1 MKIKLLLVEDHH
13 IVRRGLVFFLKTREE
28 FEIVGEAENGE
39 EALTFIQTERPDVVL
54 MDLSMPKMDGIEA
67 TKRIKQYDETI
78 KILILSSFSEQDY
91 VLPALEAG
99 ADGYQLKEV
108 QPEQLVASI
117 IAVHEGNANFHPKV
131 TPALFGRSAVKKEKE
146 KENPF
151 SMLTKRE
158 QEVLREIA
166 KGRSNKEIAAELHIT
181 EQTVK
186 THVSNVLAK
195 LEVDDRTQAALYA
208 VKHGEI
214 ISMNNY
220 VPCYDRIHRS
230 I

>member
-28 FEIVGEAENGE
+28 FEIIGEAENGE
-39 EALTFIQTERPDVVL
+39 EALTFVQKEKPDVVL

-67 TKRIKQYDETI
+67 TKRIKQYDEAI
-78 KILILSSFSEQDY
+78 KILMLSSFSEQDY

-108 QPEQLVASI
+108 QPDQLVASI
-117 IAVHEGNANFHPKV
+117 VAVYQGNANFHPKV
-131 TPALFGRSAVKKEKE
+131 TPALLGRSVFKKE

-166 KGRSNKEIAAELHIT
+166 KGRSNKEIAAALHIT

-208 VKHGEI
+208 VKHGG
-214 ISMNNY
+214 N
-220 VPCYDRIHRS
+220 
-230 I
+230 

>member
-39 EALTFIQTERPDVVL
+39 EALTFIQKERPDVVL

-67 TKRIKQYDETI
+67 TKRIKQYDKTI

-146 KENPF
+146 NPF

-208 VKHGEI
+208 VKHGG
-214 ISMNNY
+214 NNKY
-220 VPCYDRIHRS
+220 E
-230 I
+230 

>member
-28 FEIVGEAENGE
+28 FEIIGEAENGA
-39 EALTFIQTERPDVVL
+39 EALTFVQTKRPDIVL

-117 IAVHEGNANFHPKV
+117 IAVQEGNANFHPKV
-131 TPALFGRSAVKKEKE
+131 TPALLGRSSVK

-166 KGRSNKEIAAELHIT
+166 KGRSNKEIAAALHIT

-208 VKHGEI
+208 VKHEKK
-214 ISMNNY
+214 
-220 VPCYDRIHRS
+220 
-230 I
+230 

>member
-1 MKIKLLLVEDHH
+1 
-13 IVRRGLVFFLKTREE
+13 
-28 FEIVGEAENGE
+28 
-39 EALTFIQTERPDVVL
+39 
-54 MDLSMPKMDGIEA
+54 MPKMDGIEA
-67 TKRIKQYDETI
+67 TKQIKQYDETI

-117 IAVHEGNANFHPKV
+117 IAVHEGNTNFHPKV
-131 TPALFGRSAVKKEKE
+131 TPALLGRSVVK

-166 KGRSNKEIAAELHIT
+166 KGRSNKEIAAVLHIT

-208 VKHGEI
+208 VKHGE
-214 ISMNNY
+214 NNNKY
-220 VPCYDRIHRS
+220 E
-230 I
+230 

>member
-28 FEIVGEAENGE
+28 FEIIGEAENGE
-39 EALTFIQTERPDVVL
+39 EALTFVQTERPDVVL

-78 KILILSSFSEQDY
+78 KILMLSSFSEQDY
-91 VLPALEAG
+91 VLPAIEAG

-108 QPEQLVASI
+108 QPDQLVASI
-117 IAVHEGNANFHPKV
+117 VAVYQGNANFHPKV
-131 TPALFGRSAVKKEKE
+131 TPALLGRSAAKKE

-208 VKHGEI
+208 VKHGE
-214 ISMNNY
+214 
-220 VPCYDRIHRS
+220 H
-230 I
+230 

>member
-39 EALTFIQTERPDVVL
+39 EALIFIQTERPDVVL

-99 ADGYQLKEV
+99 ANGYQLKEV

-131 TPALFGRSAVKKEKE
+131 TPALFGRSAVKKE

-208 VKHGEI
+208 VKHGG
-214 ISMNNY
+214 NNKY
-220 VPCYDRIHRS
+220 E
-230 I
+230 